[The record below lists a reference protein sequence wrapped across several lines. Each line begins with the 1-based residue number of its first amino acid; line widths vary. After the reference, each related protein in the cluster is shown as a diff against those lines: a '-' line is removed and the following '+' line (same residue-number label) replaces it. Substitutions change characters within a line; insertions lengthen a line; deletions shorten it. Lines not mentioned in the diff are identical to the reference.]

1 MPTIVQTVFIL
12 DDDVS
17 FCRALE
23 RLLRGMGY
31 RVKAFQSAFEFFAH
45 WNPDE
50 AGCLL
55 LDLRMPDL
63 NGLEVQRRLAGLEP
77 ELPIIFVSGQ
87 ADVPSCVSA
96 MRAFL
101 AKVVVNA
108 LPFERR
114 FAPWESL
121 SVCAHLLQKPGNI
134 LIFYPEGTRAQS
146 SEPGEFKPGVPVLI
160 PMELFTALREGATE
174 MAGDEIGLESADKS
188 AGISFSKSG
197 YSAWVPYPEYN
208 LSLQASSIAYA
219 AKNDSSSDFTGIKP
233 DYYSGLTGNTLTF
246 GYAGADYL
254 LLFECRVGPLCL
266 RRPDQYRAE
275 SCQPFH
281 YPAVLHSC
289 DRVRGD
295 REELNVHV
303 N

>member
-45 WNPDE
+45 WNPEE

-96 MRAFL
+96 MRGGAADILLKPFQEEEL
-101 AKVVVNA
+101 VGA
-108 LPFERR
+108 L
-114 FAPWESL
+114 
-121 SVCAHLLQKPGNI
+121 
-134 LIFYPEGTRAQS
+134 TRAMARDLRRRQDQA
-146 SEPGEFKPGVPVLI
+146 EQV
-160 PMELFTALREGATE
+160 ELRSRLA
-174 MAGDEIGLESADKS
+174 
-188 AGISFSKSG
+188 
-197 YSAWVPYPEYN
+197 
-208 LSLQASSIAYA
+208 
-219 AKNDSSSDFTGIKP
+219 
-233 DYYSGLTGNTLTF
+233 TLTPRELGVF
-246 GYAGADYL
+246 RLVAKGILNKQIA
-254 LLFECRVGPLCL
+254 
-266 RRPDQYRAE
+266 
-275 SCQPFH
+275 
-281 YPAVLHSC
+281 AVLGTKEWTVKMHRGHVMRKLGLGSVAELVSYA
-289 DRVRGD
+289 DRLKLDDPCPGMHALAGRFRGGST
-295 REELNVHV
+295 RSAVEA
-303 N
+303 